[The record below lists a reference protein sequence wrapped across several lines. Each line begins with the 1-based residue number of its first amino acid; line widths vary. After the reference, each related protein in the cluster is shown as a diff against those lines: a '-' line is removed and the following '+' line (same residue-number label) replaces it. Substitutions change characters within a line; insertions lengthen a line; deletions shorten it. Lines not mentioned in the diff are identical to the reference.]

1 MIPRYTG
8 EFTVRNKGQDYPAR
22 VVIYGSDS
30 TGTSDMI
37 LSSDPVVITWEEAGL
52 TDSIHGSQM
61 RVQIITKN
69 DGQYRDMIDEVGKAY
84 ARVEILI
91 GGEYRLWWCGI
102 LADATWEEDFSRERG
117 YVIDVTFSDFNFLD
131 RLDYG
136 DISEGSNKISV
147 KEYIELV
154 VGLFIPP
161 DVDIASYLTFHDSP
175 DANIQSTSYIN
186 LLFYPAAFSSKD
198 VTIRETL
205 DDILAP
211 LKLHIMQFNGAVHI
225 FPLDYYMTYYA
236 PKEMSGSL
244 ESMGTDAIMSMT
256 AIYRR
261 ISLRYDQGVKDT
273 LAELSVDESDVGI
286 KGPWAYI
293 GHDKS
298 LGFIVCGEK
307 AGGLY
312 GTNCKAVAYRNNS
325 AEPFILF
332 LAAEQEQGN
341 SPFTIP
347 NGYEDPDISDGT
359 INSPK
364 LANPILYFFL
374 NKARGSIPDYPDTPE
389 ELHVTISLMLSL
401 NPNCNPFY
409 DYSGPDIDEARPN
422 IFVSLTLT
430 PYDGS
435 ERLTYDGSTWSSSGS
450 GFYISGNS
458 SPLKGNFVDI
468 SFDFPAPPK
477 TGMATLL
484 VQTSSVY
491 LSPHNGVVGGSY
503 IYWYM
508 MKKVAVTVASY
519 LDTQAANTLNVIEEN
534 INDMDGDLIE
544 KEFVMGTP
552 EHMTVGTR
560 TNYIYDGAIPSKTL
574 LERYADF
581 LKRNYV
587 ISGETERRKQ
597 VEGSFKYNH
606 FVDFVPIF
614 DGSSVPLST
623 INSGVY
629 SFFVKSEEWHLREG
643 LSNIVIEEF
652 NSKFYQISG
661 SYYLIVS
668 PSELS
673 LVDGSTGKI
682 SIKSNVS
689 WTAKATA
696 GLTLDIY
703 SGYGNT
709 TITVTAAEPTSLN
722 PSDGT
727 VTIQSDTTGT
737 TERVTVKMP
746 PAEPYLTLDPLYAT
760 VQWGQQ
766 PPQIGISTNMDEVSA
781 SSPSVYVAEV
791 NIERGVILN
800 IRLKDTPGGRN
811 SPAQGAYVEVT
822 GSADGVTDIVKKYSM
837 VLMPPGFFLDALIQT
852 VEVPSDGGSASD
864 YALRFRTNASSLH
877 ITAAGTLLEGNDF
890 WLWKEN
896 AGGSSWQ
903 TVKQLVAGDN
913 SITLS
918 GDPGKDEMLYFRIC
932 PAQKYSANTD
942 TIQRASAFSV
952 TASAPDEEDLNIPMI
967 ITQDPA
973 NA

>member
-1 MIPRYTG
+1 MVRRYTG
-8 EFTVRNKGQDYPAR
+8 EFTVKNRGQDHPAR

-30 TGTSDMI
+30 TGAYDMI
-37 LSSDPVVITWEEAGL
+37 LSSDPVVITWEKTEL
-52 TDSIHGSQM
+52 IDSIHGSQM
-61 RVQIITKN
+61 RVQIITESN
-69 DGQYRDMIDEVGKAY
+69 GQYRDMIDGVGKIY
-84 ARVEILI
+84 AKVEILI
-91 GGEYRLWWCGI
+91 DGEYRLWWCGI

-136 DISEGSNKISV
+136 DISAGSNKISV

-154 VGLFIPP
+154 VGLFTPP

-175 DANIQSTSYIN
+175 DANIQSTSYID
-186 LLFYPAAFSSKD
+186 LLFYPAAFPSKD
-198 VTIRETL
+198 MTIREAL
-205 DDILAP
+205 DAILAP
-211 LKLHIMQFNGAVHI
+211 LKLHIMQFNGAVHV
-225 FPLDYYMTYYA
+225 FPLDYYMAYYA

-261 ISLRYDQGVKDT
+261 ISLRYDQGIKDT

-359 INSPK
+359 INSPE

-374 NKARGSIPDYPDTPE
+374 NKARGSVPDYPDTPE
-389 ELHVTISLMLSL
+389 KLHVTISLMLSL
-401 NPNCNPFY
+401 SPNCNPFY
-409 DYSGPDIDEARPN
+409 DYSDPDIDEARPY

-435 ERLTYDGSTWSSSGS
+435 ERLTYDGSAWSSSGS
-450 GFYISGNS
+450 GFYISGSS

-508 MKKVAVTVASY
+508 MKRVTVTVESY
-519 LDTQAANTLNVIEEN
+519 LDTQAANTLNVIEED
-534 INDMDGDLIE
+534 INDMDGDLLE

-587 ISGETERRKQ
+587 ISDETERRKQ

-606 FVDFVPIF
+606 FVDFIPIF
-614 DGSSVPLST
+614 NALSVPLASL
-623 INSGVY
+623 NNGVY
-629 SFFVKSEEWHLREG
+629 SFFMKSEEWHLREG

-652 NSKFYQISG
+652 NSQYYQTSG

-673 LVDGSTGKI
+673 LVDGSEGKI
-682 SIKSNVS
+682 SIRSNVS
-689 WTAKATA
+689 WTAKVTD
-696 GLTLDIY
+696 GLKLDIY

-709 TITVTAAEPTSLN
+709 EITVTASDPTLLN
-722 PSDGT
+722 PPDGT
-727 VTIQSDTTGT
+727 VTIQSDTTGSI
-737 TERVTVKMP
+737 EEVTVKMP
-746 PAEPYLTLDPLYAT
+746 AADLYVTLDSKVIQVPWGT
-760 VQWGQQ
+760 QPEPVGVQ
-766 PPQIGISTNMDEVSA
+766 SNAETFEVSTSNAKVHAEMSEDNSQLLISVDEGDGGRDDLGIIAIVNVTGRADGHSDVTA
-781 SSPSVYVAEV
+781 SLTVV
-791 NIERGVILN
+791 
-800 IRLKDTPGGRN
+800 RN
-811 SPAQGAYVEVT
+811 SPGFILEATKPTVSIPRLT
-822 GSADGVTDIVKKYSM
+822 LIGSKYS
-837 VLMPPGFFLDALIQT
+837 
-852 VEVPSDGGSASD
+852 VE
-864 YALRFRTNASSLH
+864 FRTNGVSPLR
-877 ITAAGTLLEGNDF
+877 ITAGGTLMQYNNLYLYKKNANDDSYVSVKKLEEG
-890 WLWKEN
+890 EN
-896 AGGSSWQ
+896 EIAFSDN
-903 TVKQLVAGDN
+903 TADRLVYF
-913 SITLS
+913 SIMNATT
-918 GDPGKDEMLYFRIC
+918 IV
-932 PAQKYSANTD
+932 ANTD
-942 TIQRASAFSV
+942 PIQRAAAFSV
-952 TASAPDEEDLNIPMI
+952 KVSAPDEEDKTIALMM
-967 ITQDPA
+967 TQEV
-973 NA
+973 N